1 MRSNR
6 FCVLIDGSFICVTL
20 GLVNLYYFAVAQTK
34 LGGFQDVAR
43 ISPISFRSVTFGLA
57 ILCGVEVVVWIQ
69 PKIFECITVA
79 PEILWIRTRSF
90 RCVALTLEEPRR
102 VEGVVRII
110 PTSFRFLALGLVVLR
125 RVEGAAWI

>member
-6 FCVLIDGSFICVTL
+6 LCVLSDGSFICVTL
-20 GLVNLYYFAVAQTK
+20 GLVNLYYFAVALAK
-34 LGGFQDVAR
+34 LGRFQDVVR

-57 ILCGVEVVVWIQ
+57 MLCGVEGVVWIQ
-69 PKIFECITVA
+69 PRSFECITMA

-90 RCVALTLEEPRR
+90 RCVALTLEELRR

-110 PTSFRFLALGLVVLR
+110 PTSFRFLAFGLAVLR
-125 RVEGAAWI
+125 RVEGTAWI